1 MENEFEN
8 NSMNV
13 NLNIKENSH
22 EKLWNHN
29 FILMLQ
35 GQLVSVFGDYI
46 YEIALSFWV
55 LTITG
60 STALMS
66 TVLAA
71 TVVPS
76 IIVSPIAGTF
86 IDRHDRRIIL
96 IITDIIRG
104 ITILFIGTAAVMGF
118 LKIWMI
124 LIVGVITGICGCF
137 FSPAINS
144 SIPDIVPNSKLIKA
158 NSALSLVST
167 INYMA
172 GNTVGCFL
180 IQIFGAPII
189 FLFNGIS
196 FLVSA
201 IAELFIKIPP
211 VQTPAES
218 INFLEDMKGGMTYVK
233 NSKGLKYLFI
243 TICFFNA
250 FASMSMTLTLPWF
263 TTNKA
268 ELGLSFYGI
277 AMAVNALGMFIGFSA
292 LSSFEIKNKN
302 RFSTFVASGII
313 LSITM
318 IIYALTL
325 NNYLIIA
332 LFLIDGFCIAVLS
345 SLIQSSIQNNVP
357 ANMRGKAFALK
368 DMLVSTLAPLSIIL
382 AGILAEIVKMNYVI
396 LVDYVVFLIIFL
408 CLLLSPSVKELINK

>member
-1 MENEFEN
+1 MENEFES
-8 NSMNV
+8 NSVNV
-13 NLNIKENSH
+13 TLTMENSQV
-22 EKLWNHN
+22 KLWNRN

-35 GQLVSVFGDYI
+35 GQLVSVFGDYM

-66 TVLAA
+66 IVLAA

-86 IDRHDRRIIL
+86 IDRHDRKKIL

-104 ITILFIGTAAVMGF
+104 IIILFIGIAAVMGF
-118 LKIWMI
+118 LRIWMI

-158 NSALSLVST
+158 DSAFSLVST

-172 GNTVGCFL
+172 GNVVGGTI

-189 FLFNGIS
+189 FIFNGIS

-201 IAELFIKIPP
+201 IAEFFVEIPQIEASSDN
-211 VQTPAES
+211 VS
-218 INFLEDMKGGMTYVK
+218 FWEDMKGGMAYVK

-263 TTNKA
+263 KSNSN
-268 ELGLSFYGI
+268 LGLSFYGI
-277 AMAVNALGMFIGFSA
+277 AMAVNALGMFIGFTT
-292 LSSFEIKNKN
+292 LSTLEIRQKN
-302 RFSTFVASGII
+302 RFSAFVTSGIL

-325 NNYLIIA
+325 NKYLILA

-345 SLIQSSIQNNVP
+345 SLIQSSIQNNVQT
-357 ANMRGKAFALK
+357 NMRGKAFALK

-382 AGILAEIVKMNYVI
+382 AGILAEIVKMNYII
-396 LVDYVVFLIIFL
+396 LVDYVIFLIIFF
-408 CLLLSPSVKELINK
+408 CLLFSPSVKELINK